1 MPPEPDPTLPPAP
14 TEPDLAVRSAVP
26 GPDLAVRP
34 AALESDPAARPTGGL
49 LQLLGTFVRLGAMTF
64 GGSVQS
70 WVHREVVERRG
81 WIDNKAFLSGL
92 TVAQVLPGANP
103 VNIALYVGLKLRGG
117 IGAVAA
123 VVGMVVPAFCVILC
137 LGYFYRGYG
146 HLAVVHFV
154 LAGLAASGVGAT
166 LTMGIKVARR
176 LPRNLITALIALT
189 VFFVVGV
196 LRWPMIPVVAVAIPT
211 SIAVAFLAN
220 RRAVDVR

>member
-1 MPPEPDPTLPPAP
+1 MQP
-14 TEPDLAVRSAVP
+14 
-26 GPDLAVRP
+26 
-34 AALESDPAARPTGGL
+34 ESDPAVPPAPAESDSAVQPASTESALPARPAVGL
-49 LQLLGTFVRLGAMTF
+49 LPLLGTFVRLGAMTF

-70 WVHREVVERRG
+70 WVHREVVERLG

-117 IGAVAA
+117 IGAAVA

-137 LGYFYRGYG
+137 LGYFYRSYG

-176 LPRNLITALIALT
+176 LPRNLLTALIALS

-211 SIAVAFLAN
+211 SIAVAFFAN
-220 RRAVDVR
+220 RRAVHVG

>member
-1 MPPEPDPTLPPAP
+1 MPPESDR
-14 TEPDLAVRSAVP
+14 AVRASL
-26 GPDLAVRP
+26 PDSDAAVRP
-34 AALESDPAARPTGGL
+34 TVGL
-49 LQLLGTFVRLGAMTF
+49 LPLLGTFVRLGAMTF

-70 WVHREVVERRG
+70 WVHREVVERLG

-117 IGAVAA
+117 IGAAVA

-137 LGYFYRGYG
+137 LGYFYRSYG

-176 LPRNLITALIALT
+176 LPRNLMTALIALS

-196 LRWPMIPVVAVAIPT
+196 LRWPMIPVVAVAIPA
-211 SIAVAFLAN
+211 SIAVAFFAN
-220 RRAVDVR
+220 RRAADVR

>member
-1 MPPEPDPTLPPAP
+1 MPPDSAAQVLP
-14 TEPDLAVRSAVP
+14 AV
-26 GPDLAVRP
+26 
-34 AALESDPAARPTGGL
+34 GL
-49 LQLLGTFVRLGAMTF
+49 LQLLRTFVRLGALTF

-70 WVHREVVERRG
+70 WVHREVVERLG

-117 IGAVAA
+117 AGAAVA

-137 LGYFYRGYG
+137 LGYFYRSYG
-146 HLAVVHFV
+146 HLAAVHFV

-176 LPRNLITALIALT
+176 LPRNLMTALIALS

-196 LRWPMIPVVAVAIPT
+196 LRWPMIPVVAVAIPA

-220 RRAVDVR
+220 RRAVHVS

>member
-1 MPPEPDPTLPPAP
+1 MPPDSVPPVQP
-14 TEPDLAVRSAVP
+14 VV
-26 GPDLAVRP
+26 
-34 AALESDPAARPTGGL
+34 GL
-49 LQLLGTFVRLGAMTF
+49 FRLLGTFVRLGTLTF

-70 WVHREVVERRG
+70 WVHREVVERLG

-103 VNIALYVGLKLRGG
+103 VNLALYVGLKLRGG
-117 IGAVAA
+117 VGAAVA
-123 VVGMVVPAFCVILC
+123 VIGMIVPAFCVILC

-146 HLAVVHFV
+146 RIAVVHFV

-176 LPRNLITALIALT
+176 LPRNLMTALIAIT

-211 SIAVAFLAN
+211 SIVVAFFAN
-220 RRAVDVR
+220 RRAVHAL

>member
-1 MPPEPDPTLPPAP
+1 MPPEVDP
-14 TEPDLAVRSAVP
+14 
-26 GPDLAVRP
+26 AVRP
-34 AALESDPAARPTGGL
+34 APPDSDPRVLPAVGL

-70 WVHREVVERRG
+70 WVHREVVERLG

-117 IGAVAA
+117 VGAAVA

-176 LPRNLITALIALT
+176 LPRNLMTALIAVT

-196 LRWPMIPVVAVAIPT
+196 LRWPMIPVVAVAIPA
-211 SIAVAFLAN
+211 SIAAAFFAN
-220 RRAVDVR
+220 RKAVHVR

>member
-34 AALESDPAARPTGGL
+34 AALESDPAARPTVGL

>member
-1 MPPEPDPTLPPAP
+1 MPP
-14 TEPDLAVRSAVP
+14 
-26 GPDLAVRP
+26 
-34 AALESDPAARPTGGL
+34 ESDPAARPAVPPSDPAVRPAAPESDAALPAVGL
-49 LQLLGTFVRLGAMTF
+49 LQLLGTFVRLGAVTF

-117 IGAVAA
+117 IGAAAA
-123 VVGMVVPAFCVILC
+123 VVGMIVPAFCVILC

-176 LPRNLITALIALT
+176 LPRNLITALIALS

-220 RRAVDVR
+220 RRAVDGR

>member
-1 MPPEPDPTLPPAP
+1 MPP
-14 TEPDLAVRSAVP
+14 
-26 GPDLAVRP
+26 
-34 AALESDPAARPTGGL
+34 ESDPAVQPGSTESDLPVRPAVGL
-49 LQLLGTFVRLGAMTF
+49 LPLLGTFVRLGAMTF

-70 WVHREVVERRG
+70 WVHREVVERLG

-117 IGAVAA
+117 VGAAVA

-137 LGYFYRGYG
+137 LGYFYRSYG

-176 LPRNLITALIALT
+176 LPRNLLTGLIALS

-211 SIAVAFLAN
+211 SIAVAFFAN
-220 RRAVDVR
+220 RRAADVR

>member
-1 MPPEPDPTLPPAP
+1 MPLESN
-14 TEPDLAVRSAVP
+14 R
-26 GPDLAVRP
+26 AVRP
-34 AALESDPAARPTGGL
+34 APPESDPRVVPAVGL

-70 WVHREVVERRG
+70 WVHREVVERLG

-117 IGAVAA
+117 VGAAVA

-137 LGYFYRGYG
+137 LGYFYRSYG
-146 HLAVVHFV
+146 HLAAVHFV

-176 LPRNLITALIALT
+176 LPRNLVTALIAVT

-196 LRWPMIPVVAVAIPT
+196 LRWPMIPVVAVAIPA

-220 RRAVDVR
+220 RRAVHVA

>member
-1 MPPEPDPTLPPAP
+1 MPP
-14 TEPDLAVRSAVP
+14 
-26 GPDLAVRP
+26 
-34 AALESDPAARPTGGL
+34 ESDPAVAPAPAESDSAVQPASTESGLPARPAVGL
-49 LQLLGTFVRLGAMTF
+49 LPLLGTFVRLGAMTF

-70 WVHREVVERRG
+70 WVHREVVERLG

-117 IGAVAA
+117 IGAAVA

-137 LGYFYRGYG
+137 LGYFYRSYG

-176 LPRNLITALIALT
+176 LPRNLMTALIALS

-196 LRWPMIPVVAVAIPT
+196 LRWPMIPVVAVAIPA

-220 RRAVDVR
+220 KRVVHAG

>member
-1 MPPEPDPTLPPAP
+1 MPPEFDPAAQPAA
-14 TEPDLAVRSAVP
+14 TESDPAVRPVVSESDP
-26 GPDLAVRP
+26 AVRP
-34 AALESDPAARPTGGL
+34 AVGL

-117 IGAVAA
+117 VGAVAA

-220 RRAVDVR
+220 RRAVDAR

>member
-1 MPPEPDPTLPPAP
+1 MPP
-14 TEPDLAVRSAVP
+14 
-26 GPDLAVRP
+26 
-34 AALESDPAARPTGGL
+34 ESDPAVPPAPAESDSAAQPTSTESGLPARPAVGL

-70 WVHREVVERRG
+70 WVHREVVERLG

-117 IGAVAA
+117 IGAAVA

-137 LGYFYRGYG
+137 LGYFYRSYG

-176 LPRNLITALIALT
+176 LPRNLITALIALS

-220 RRAVDVR
+220 RRAVDGR

>member
-1 MPPEPDPTLPPAP
+1 MPPESDP
-14 TEPDLAVRSAVP
+14 
-26 GPDLAVRP
+26 AVRP
-34 AALESDPAARPTGGL
+34 ALPESDAPVRPAVGL

-70 WVHREVVERRG
+70 WVHREVVERLG

-92 TVAQVLPGANP
+92 TVAQVLPGAKP

-117 IGAVAA
+117 VGAVVA

-176 LPRNLITALIALT
+176 LPRNLMTGLIAVS
-189 VFFVVGV
+189 VFFLVGV

-211 SIAVAFLAN
+211 SIAVAFLGN
-220 RRAVDVR
+220 MRAVH

>member
-1 MPPEPDPTLPPAP
+1 MPPPE
-14 TEPDLAVRSAVP
+14 S
-26 GPDLAVRP
+26 GPAVRP
-34 AALESDPAARPTGGL
+34 AVTESDPPVRPAVGL

-70 WVHREVVERRG
+70 WVHREVVERLG

-117 IGAVAA
+117 VGAAVA
-123 VVGMVVPAFCVILC
+123 VVGMIVPAFCVILC

-176 LPRNLITALIALT
+176 LPRNLITALIAVT

-196 LRWPMIPVVAVAIPT
+196 LRWPMIPVVAVAIPA

-220 RRAVDVR
+220 RRAVHAG